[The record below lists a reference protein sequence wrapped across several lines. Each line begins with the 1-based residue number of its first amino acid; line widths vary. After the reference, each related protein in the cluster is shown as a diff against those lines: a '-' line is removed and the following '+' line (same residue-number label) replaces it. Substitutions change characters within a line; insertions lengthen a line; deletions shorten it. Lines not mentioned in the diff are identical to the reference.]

1 MDKGQS
7 NLLRNTVTRCRQLLE
22 ASIFDV
28 LEGQFGIHRDGTIED
43 EARMGHLSP
52 EDRSYRHEV
61 ISSLEHKR
69 AAGFDSGSA
78 VAELVREA
86 AFTHLNR
93 LCAFKMLEE
102 RKVIREAVGRGPNSN
117 GFKFYLAGSPEDERN
132 WLEGREDVAY
142 RHFLRWLSGTLEGEV
157 GALFSRNDPANRLFP
172 PHRVLLEVLELLN
185 DPKLAGIWAED
196 ETIGWVYQY
205 FTPKELREKARK
217 ESQAPRNSYE
227 LAFRNQFYTPRY
239 VVRFLVDNTLG
250 RIWYEMRGGRTK
262 LAEICSYLVRPSSDA
277 CPAGCEKNPRRKKD
291 PRDIRIIDP
300 ACGSGHFLLYCFDL
314 LEVIYAEAYEDDEAP
329 AFSAT
334 GRTLRQDYPDPHE
347 FKRFV
352 PALILEH
359 NLHGI
364 DIDLRSVQITALALW
379 MRAQR
384 AYQEMGLPKD
394 ERPSIKRSNI
404 VRAEPMP
411 GEEDLLEEF
420 VADLEPK
427 LLGQLVEQ
435 VFGKMKLAGEA
446 GSLLKIEE
454 EIKDAISEAKRQ
466 WVSRPRMEQL
476 SLFPE
481 ERRREIKE
489 DERFDVSSVTDDSF
503 WEDAEER
510 LVEALRAYAE
520 RAANGKAF
528 ARRLFADDAERGFA
542 FVDIS
547 RKKFDVVLMNPPF
560 GESAKGAK
568 GYIADHFPHSGHDLA
583 CAFVERWLAKC
594 EPGGTLGAITTR
606 TPFFLSSSTEWRQ
619 HVILKEGA
627 LEVFADLGYGV
638 LDAMVETAAYT
649 LSNGGSGGLA
659 TFIRALRDEDKA
671 AALLEA
677 AENPGDSRRF
687 TVSPA
692 SFSQVPGSPLC
703 YWVSDRI
710 RRLFVELPPF
720 EGEGRTVKQGLATA
734 DDFRFVRAWW
744 EVPRESEARSRE
756 ETMARK
762 RWVPFAKGG
771 AYSPYYADVHLV
783 VNWERDGEEIKRR
796 INPDSGKPYSNVWQ
810 LKQTERDFFF
820 RPGLTWPLRAR
831 AFCPQVLPSGVI
843 FSVRGYAAFAPRET
857 LPALLGLGES
867 KVFDYLFKV
876 LLGRFGFPEFIVGV
890 LQQLPVPGGRP
901 ELSDRLARAA
911 LDCYHDRRMLCSN
924 DETNRQFS
932 LPPLVMAQGD
942 SLIDRLA
949 NWGASRRH
957 IEDHYLRRQAEVDE
971 MAFELY
977 GIKDEER
984 DAIVAELGRPFGPAE
999 VDEDQDWNEDKD
1011 SEFLESDNCA
1021 QVRALLS
1028 WCVGVAFGR
1037 FDVRLATGER
1047 SIPQLGDPFDPLP
1060 IHSPGMLSED
1070 PPPQGYPIAVDG
1082 DGILVDDEFS
1092 DDDIVRKV
1100 REVLHFL
1107 WKDRAEA
1114 IEREACDI
1122 LGVRDLRDY
1131 FRRPGKGGFF
1141 EDHIKRY
1148 SKSRRKAPIYWLLQ
1162 SARRNYAV
1170 WLYYHRLD
1178 RDILFKAVEHYVRP
1192 RIQLQENLVAELR
1205 KGRDGVGTG
1214 AERRRFG
1221 REVEKQESLLAEL
1234 IDFREKLE
1242 RTARFYVEPDRFD
1255 PDLNDGVVLNIAPLW
1270 ELVPWAE
1277 AKRYW
1282 DELSSGKY
1290 EWSSISKQFKRREE
1304 GGSGHGRG

>member
-1 MDKGQS
+1 MDKAQS

-43 EARMGHLSP
+43 EARMSHLSP

-61 ISSLEHKR
+61 VSSLEHKR
-69 AAGFDSGSA
+69 AAGFDPRSA

-102 RKVIREAVGRGPNSN
+102 RKVIREAVGRGTSSN
-117 GFKFYLAGSPEDERN
+117 GFKFYLAENPDDERN

-142 RHFLRWLSGTLEGEV
+142 RHFLRWLSATLDGEV
-157 GALFSRNDPANRLFP
+157 GALFSRNDPAHRLFP

-205 FTPKELREKARK
+205 FTPQELRKKAHK

-262 LAEICSYLVRPSSDA
+262 LVETCTYLVKPSGDA
-277 CPAGCEKNPRRKKD
+277 CPAGCDKNPRRKKD

-314 LEVIYAEAYEDDEAP
+314 LEVIYEEAYEDDETP
-329 AFSAT
+329 AFSVT
-334 GRTLRQDYPDPHE
+334 GRTLRQDYPDLDG
-347 FKRFV
+347 FKRSV

-364 DIDLRSVQITALALW
+364 DIDRRSVQITAFALW

-384 AYQEMGLPKD
+384 AYQEMGLRKD
-394 ERPSIKRSNI
+394 DRPVIRRSNI

-411 GEEDLLEEF
+411 GEEDLLAEF
-420 VADLEPK
+420 VAQLQPK
-427 LLGQLVEQ
+427 LLGQLAKR
-435 VFGKMKLAGEA
+435 VFEKMKLAGEA

-454 EIKDAISEAKRQ
+454 EIRDAISEAHKQ
-466 WVSRPRMEQL
+466 WLARPREEQL

-481 ERRREIKE
+481 ERRKEIGQLE
-489 DERFDVSSVTDDSF
+489 LFDGLSVAGDVF
-503 WEDAEER
+503 WKDAEGR

-520 RAANGKAF
+520 HAANGRAF
-528 ARRLFADDAERGFA
+528 VRRLFADDAVQGFA
-542 FVDIS
+542 FVDMS

-560 GESAKGAK
+560 GEPAKGAK
-568 GYIADHFPHSGHDLA
+568 GYIADRFPHSGHDLA
-583 CAFVERWLAKC
+583 CTFVERWLAKC
-594 EPGGTLGAITTR
+594 EPGGRLGAITTR

-619 HVILKEGA
+619 QVVLKEGA

-638 LDAMVETAAYT
+638 LDAMVETAAYI
-649 LSNGGSGGLA
+649 LSSRGSGGSA
-659 TFIRALRDEDKA
+659 VFIRALRDEDKA
-671 AALLEA
+671 TALLEA
-677 AENPGDSRRF
+677 ARNPGDTRRF

-692 SFSQVPGSPLC
+692 SFSHVPGSPLC
-703 YWVSDRI
+703 YWVSERI
-710 RRLFVELPPF
+710 RRLFVELPLF

-756 ETMARK
+756 ETMAGK

-783 VNWERDGEEIKRR
+783 VNWERDGEEIKDWICTRYEYL
-796 INPDSGKPYSNVWQ
+796 DGKWEWVAKN
-810 LKQTERDFFF
+810 TDFYF
-820 RPGLTWPLRAR
+820 RPGLTWPRRTQSGLNMRVCPTSCIFADKGPMAFLPPEHLMPVLGLVNSR
-831 AFCPQVLPSGVI
+831 AFEGLLSLLVAFGSFEVGAVQRTPVPTH
-843 FSVRGYAAFAPRET
+843 FSADIERPATTCFLLRRSVDTADETTHVFT
-857 LPALLGLGES
+857 LPALLQAGGPSLAE
-867 KVFDYLFKV
+867 
-876 LLGRFGFPEFIVGV
+876 RF
-890 LQQLPVPGGRP
+890 
-901 ELSDRLARAA
+901 AA
-911 LDCYHDRRMLCSN
+911 
-924 DETNRQFS
+924 
-932 LPPLVMAQGD
+932 
-942 SLIDRLA
+942 
-949 NWGASRRH
+949 WSRRKQDMDRGFAEH
-957 IEDHYLRRQAEVDE
+957 QRQVDDL
-971 MAFELY
+971 AFELY
-977 GIKDEER
+977 GFTEEDRKAVEEELRRSPEQNQEDTGDDEE
-984 DAIVAELGRPFGPAE
+984 DGAE
-999 VDEDQDWNEDKD
+999 VAAAPADIAAE
-1011 SEFLESDNCA
+1011 
-1021 QVRALLS
+1021 VRALLS

-1047 SIPQLGDPFDPLP
+1047 PVPELGDPFDPLP
-1060 IHSPGMLSED
+1060 IYSPGMLSED
-1070 PPPQGYPIAVDG
+1070 PPPQGYPIAVDR

-1092 DDDIVRKV
+1092 EDDVVRKV
-1100 REVLHFL
+1100 REVLHLL
-1107 WKDRAEA
+1107 WEDRAEA
-1114 IEREACDI
+1114 IEREASDI

-1141 EDHIKRY
+1141 EDHIRRY

-1170 WLYYHRLD
+1170 WLYYPRLD

-1192 RIQLQENLVAELR
+1192 RIQLQENLLAEVR
-1205 KGRDGVGTG
+1205 KGRDAAGAG
-1214 AERRRFG
+1214 AERRRLD
-1221 REVEKQESLLAEL
+1221 RELEKQESFLAEL
-1234 IDFREKLE
+1234 VDFREKLE
-1242 RTARFYVEPDRFD
+1242 RAARFYVEPDRFD

-1282 DELSSGKY
+1282 AELSSGEY
-1290 EWSSISKQFKRREE
+1290 GWSSISKHFKRREE
-1304 GGSGHGRG
+1304 GGSGHERG

>member
-1 MDKGQS
+1 MDKGQGS
-7 NLLRNTVTRCRQLLE
+7 LLRNTVTRCRQLLE

-43 EARMGHLSP
+43 EARMAHLSP
-52 EDRSYRHEV
+52 EERGYRHEV
-61 ISSLEHKR
+61 ILSLEHKK
-69 AAGFDSGSA
+69 AAGFDPGAA
-78 VAELVREA
+78 VAELVREV

-102 RKVIREAVGRGPNSN
+102 RKVIREAVGRGTNSN

-142 RHFLRWLSGTLEGEV
+142 RHFLRWLSSTLEGEV
-157 GALFSRNDPANRLFP
+157 GALFSRNDPANRLLP

-250 RIWYEMRGGRTK
+250 RIWYEMRGGKTK
-262 LAEICSYLVRPSSDA
+262 LAEICSYLVKPSGDA

-334 GRTLRQDYPDPHE
+334 GRTLRQDYPDPDE
-347 FKRFV
+347 FKRSV
-352 PALILEH
+352 PVLILEH

-394 ERPSIKRSNI
+394 ERPSIRRSNI

-420 VADLEPK
+420 VADLQPK
-427 LLGQLVEQ
+427 LLGQLVKK
-435 VFGKMKLAGEA
+435 VFDKMKLAGEA

-466 WVSRPRMEQL
+466 WVSGPRMEQL

-489 DERFDVSSVTDDSF
+489 DEPFDVSSVTDDSF

-547 RKKFDVVLMNPPF
+547 LKKFDVVLMNPPF

-594 EPGGTLGAITTR
+594 EPGGRLGAITTR
-606 TPFFLSSSTEWRQ
+606 TPFFLSSSAEWRQ
-619 HVILKEGA
+619 QVILKEGA

-649 LSNGGSGGLA
+649 LSNGGSGGSA

-677 AENPGDSRRF
+677 AGNPGDSRRF

-756 ETMARK
+756 ETMAGK

-783 VNWERDGEEIKRR
+783 VNWERDGEEIRNFDR
-796 INPDSGKPYSNVWQ
+796 AFIRN
-810 LKQTERDFFF
+810 EDFYF
-820 RPGLTWPLRAR
+820 RPGLTWPRRTNGLSFRALPR
-831 AFCPQVLPSGVI
+831 GCVFADKGPVAFVEPTSDESLIGLCAIMNSRPFGTLVSVLLARIELAQSYEVGLIQRTPMPKETPTS
-843 FSVRGYAAFAPRET
+843 FACLGASCFELARRLDTADETTHVFT
-857 LPALLGLGES
+857 LPALLQAGGPSLA
-867 KVFDYLFKV
+867 D
-876 LLGRFGFPEFIVGV
+876 RFG
-890 LQQLPVPGGRP
+890 
-901 ELSDRLARAA
+901 A
-911 LDCYHDRRMLCSN
+911 
-924 DETNRQFS
+924 
-932 LPPLVMAQGD
+932 
-942 SLIDRLA
+942 
-949 NWGASRRH
+949 WSRRKQDMDREFAEH
-957 IEDHYLRRQAEVDE
+957 QRQVDDL
-971 MAFELY
+971 AFELY
-977 GIKDEER
+977 GFTKEDRETVEAELRRPLEQDQEETGEDEE
-984 DAIVAELGRPFGPAE
+984 DGAGVAVAAADIAAE
-999 VDEDQDWNEDKD
+999 
-1011 SEFLESDNCA
+1011 
-1021 QVRALLS
+1021 VRALLS

-1047 SIPQLGDPFDPLP
+1047 PIPELGDPFDPLP
-1060 IHSPGMLSED
+1060 IYSPGMLSED

-1100 REVLHFL
+1100 REVLHLL

-1170 WLYYHRLD
+1170 WLYYPRLD

-1205 KGRDGVGTG
+1205 KGRDGAGTG
-1214 AERRRFG
+1214 AERRRLDK
-1221 REVEKQESLLAEL
+1221 ELEKQESFLAEL

-1242 RTARFYVEPDRFD
+1242 RAARFYVEPDRFD

-1290 EWSSISKQFKRREE
+1290 EWSSIGRQFKRREE
-1304 GGSGHGRG
+1304 SGSGHGRG

>member
-1 MDKGQS
+1 MDKGHGS
-7 NLLRNTVTRCRQLLE
+7 LLRNTVTRCRQLLE

-52 EDRSYRHEV
+52 EDQGYRHEV
-61 ISSLEHKR
+61 ILSLEHKK
-69 AAGFDSGSA
+69 AAGFDPEAA
-78 VAELVREA
+78 VAELVREV

-102 RKVIREAVGRGPNSN
+102 RKVIREAVGRGTNSN
-117 GFKFYLAGSPEDERN
+117 GFKFYLAWSPEDERN
-132 WLEGREDVAY
+132 WLEGREDLAY
-142 RHFLRWLSGTLEGEV
+142 RHFLRWLSSTLEGEI
-157 GALFSRNDPANRLFP
+157 GALFSRNDPANRLLP

-262 LAEICSYLVRPSSDA
+262 LAEICSYLVKPSSDA

-384 AYQEMGLPKD
+384 AYQEMGLPRD
-394 ERPSIKRSNI
+394 ERPAIRRSNI

-420 VADLEPK
+420 VADLQPK
-427 LLGQLVEQ
+427 LLGQLVKK
-435 VFGKMKLAGEA
+435 VFDKMKLAGEA

-466 WVSRPRMEQL
+466 WVSGPRMEQL

-489 DERFDVSSVTDDSF
+489 DEPFDVSSVTDDSF
-503 WEDAEER
+503 WEDAEGR

-542 FVDIS
+542 FVDLS

-594 EPGGTLGAITTR
+594 EPGGRLGAITTR

-756 ETMARK
+756 ETMAGK

-783 VNWERDGEEIKRR
+783 VNWERDGEEIRNFDR
-796 INPDSGKPYSNVWQ
+796 AFIRN
-810 LKQTERDFFF
+810 EDFYF
-820 RPGLTWPLRAR
+820 RPGLTWPRRTTSDITVRVLPAGSVFADKGPA
-831 AFCPQVLPSGVI
+831 AFCSSLMSTMGVFNSAAFRGLLALQVGAADAAARSYEVGLVQRIPFPEPLPSRVGEL
-843 FSVRGYAAFAPRET
+843 AAACFDSRRSLDTTDET
-857 LPALLGLGES
+857 TRVFTVPALLQSGGPSLG
-867 KVFDYLFKV
+867 D
-876 LLGRFGFPEFIVGV
+876 RFG
-890 LQQLPVPGGRP
+890 
-901 ELSDRLARAA
+901 A
-911 LDCYHDRRMLCSN
+911 
-924 DETNRQFS
+924 
-932 LPPLVMAQGD
+932 
-942 SLIDRLA
+942 
-949 NWGASRRH
+949 WSRRKQDMDREFAEH
-957 IEDHYLRRQAEVDE
+957 QRQVDDL
-971 MAFELY
+971 AFELY
-977 GIKDEER
+977 GFTKEDRETVEAELRRPLEQDHEETGEDEE
-984 DAIVAELGRPFGPAE
+984 DGAGVAASAADIAAE
-999 VDEDQDWNEDKD
+999 
-1011 SEFLESDNCA
+1011 
-1021 QVRALLS
+1021 VRALLS

-1047 SIPQLGDPFDPLP
+1047 PIPELGDPFDPLP
-1060 IHSPGMLSED
+1060 IYSPGMLSED

-1100 REVLHFL
+1100 REVLHLL

-1162 SARRNYAV
+1162 SARRSYAV
-1170 WLYYHRLD
+1170 WLYYPRLD

-1205 KGRDGVGTG
+1205 KGRDGTVTG
-1214 AERRRFG
+1214 AERRRLDK
-1221 REVEKQESLLAEL
+1221 ELEKQESFLAEL

-1242 RTARFYVEPDRFD
+1242 RAARFYVEPDRFD

-1290 EWSSISKQFKRREE
+1290 EWSSISKQFKRRKE

>member
-250 RIWYEMRGGRTK
+250 RIWYEMCGGRTK
-262 LAEICSYLVRPSSDA
+262 LAEICSYLVKPSGDA
-277 CPAGCEKNPRRKKD
+277 CPAGCEKNSRRKKD

-314 LEVIYAEAYEDDEAP
+314 LEVIYEEAYEDDEAP
-329 AFSAT
+329 AFSVT
-334 GRTLRQDYPDPHE
+334 GRTLRQDYSNPDE
-347 FKRFV
+347 FKRSV

-384 AYQEMGLPKD
+384 AYRKMGLRRD
-394 ERPSIKRSNI
+394 DRPAIRKSNI
-404 VRAEPMP
+404 VHAEPMP

-420 VADLEPK
+420 VSELQPK
-427 LLGQLVEQ
+427 LLGQLVRE
-435 VFGKMKLAGEA
+435 VFKNMKLAGEA

-466 WVSRPRMEQL
+466 WVSGPRMEQL

-489 DERFDVSSVTDDSF
+489 DEPFDVSNVTDDSF
-503 WEDAEER
+503 CEDAEER

-594 EPGGTLGAITTR
+594 EPGGRLGAITTR
-606 TPFFLSSSTEWRQ
+606 TPFFLQSSTRWREQ
-619 HVILKEGA
+619 VILKEGA

-677 AENPGDSRRF
+677 AGNPGDSRRF

-756 ETMARK
+756 ETMAGK

-783 VNWERDGEEIKRR
+783 VNWERDGEEIRNFDR
-796 INPDSGKPYSNVWQ
+796 AFIRN
-810 LKQTERDFFF
+810 EDFYF
-820 RPGLTWPLRAR
+820 RPGLTYTNSTTSRFSIR
-831 AFCPQVLPSGVI
+831 VLPAQCV
-843 FSVRGYAAFAPRET
+843 FSHMGQSCFFDDGADSLAYLGLMNSDCYQYLLDIQVALADAGRRHYEVGLVQRTPLPEPVPSRLGRLAIACFDLRRDLDTADETTHVFT
-857 LPALLGLGES
+857 LPALLQGGGPSLA
-867 KVFDYLFKV
+867 D
-876 LLGRFGFPEFIVGV
+876 RFG
-890 LQQLPVPGGRP
+890 
-901 ELSDRLARAA
+901 A
-911 LDCYHDRRMLCSN
+911 
-924 DETNRQFS
+924 
-932 LPPLVMAQGD
+932 
-942 SLIDRLA
+942 
-949 NWGASRRH
+949 WSRRKQDMDR
-957 IEDHYLRRQAEVDE
+957 EFAEQQRQVDDL
-971 MAFELY
+971 AFELY
-977 GIKDEER
+977 GFTKEDREALEVELCRPLEQDQEETGEDEE
-984 DAIVAELGRPFGPAE
+984 DGAGVAATAADIAAE
-999 VDEDQDWNEDKD
+999 
-1011 SEFLESDNCA
+1011 
-1021 QVRALLS
+1021 VRALLS

-1047 SIPQLGDPFDPLP
+1047 PIPELGDPFDPLP
-1060 IHSPGMLSED
+1060 IYSPGMLSED
-1070 PPPQGYPIAVDG
+1070 PPPRGYPIAIDG
-1082 DGILVDDEFS
+1082 DGILVDDEDS

-1192 RIQLQENLVAELR
+1192 RIQRQENLLAELR
-1205 KGRDGVGTG
+1205 ASRDGAGTG
-1214 AERRRFG
+1214 TERRRLD
-1221 REVEKQESLLAEL
+1221 REVEKQESFLAEL

-1242 RTARFYVEPDRFD
+1242 KAARFYVEPDRFD

-1304 GGSGHGRG
+1304 GRNGHGRG